1 NESLLQRAKT
11 KEAEERLAMGNTW
24 LEKGDPQQA
33 RRAFQAAYG
42 LSQSDAAFN
51 EDARV
56 QLNNLKLQQALVGL
70 NVRQAAVAGDEAAL
84 GGKLRDWR
92 GRKDVNY
99 TQQDAKAIID
109 RNTAEENNAFMR
121 LAQRLIQQQDA
132 AVSSAAAIHASVPEQ
147 GRLLTFK
154 RAVVVDTF
162 ADLKIGLE
170 ASAVRIA
177 SWRVRGLILAGTLLI
192 LVVFA
197 WAARSTSQNDE

>member
-1 NESLLQRAKT
+1 M
-11 KEAEERLAMGNTW
+11 LAAGNTA
-24 LEKGDPQQA
+24 LEQGDPQQA

-42 LSQSDAAFN
+42 LSQGDDAFN

-70 NVRQAAVAGDEAAL
+70 NVRQAGVAGDSDAL
-84 GGKLRDWR
+84 AGKLRDLR
-92 GRKDVNY
+92 GRTDVNY

-147 GRLLTFK
+147 GRPLTFK
-154 RAVVVDTF
+154 RAVVVATW
-162 ADLKIGLE
+162 ADLRTGSRPSAPKA
-170 ASAVRIA
+170 AS
-177 SWRVRGLILAGTLLI
+177 GILR
-192 LVVFA
+192 LV
-197 WAARSTSQNDE
+197 

>member
-1 NESLLQRAKT
+1 
-11 KEAEERLAMGNTW
+11 
-24 LEKGDPQQA
+24 
-33 RRAFQAAYG
+33 
-42 LSQSDAAFN
+42 
-51 EDARV
+51 
-56 QLNNLKLQQALVGL
+56 
-70 NVRQAAVAGDEAAL
+70 VAGDSDAL
-84 GGKLRDWR
+84 AGKLRDLR
-92 GRKDVNY
+92 SRKDVNY

-170 ASAVRIA
+170 ASDVRTA
-177 SWRVRGLILAGTLLI
+177 SWSLRLLILAGTLLI

-197 WAARSTSQNDE
+197 WAARSTPQND